1 MKTFCYLI
9 ILLLIFTACNSLRSA
24 HYLNDEEIEMTVKV
38 IEIRDSE
45 KYSYFKVTDT
55 KNSIKD
61 TIHIVSFKNSI
72 EKITNDKIHLK
83 NIYTFRMKRIKPRVS
98 TMEQLGAFI
107 IVDNDTLQKAS
118 AISKIS
124 IFYKSLNT
132 NGLEINQQ

>member
-1 MKTFCYLI
+1 
-9 ILLLIFTACNSLRSA
+9 
-24 HYLNDEEIEMTVKV
+24 MTVKV

-45 KYSYFKVTDT
+45 KYSYFKVTDI
-55 KNSIKD
+55 KNPIKD
-61 TIHIVSFKNSI
+61 TIHIVSFKNSL

-83 NIYTFRMKRIKPRVS
+83 NIYTFRMIRIKPRVS

-118 AISKIS
+118 EISKIS